1 MSLDLQNITFLYD
14 KENLIF
20 NNVNISLKIGSIYAI
35 MGLSGSGKSTLLN
48 IISGLQENYQGKI
61 ILNGDDI
68 TTKKPHL
75 RNVGY
80 VFQDYGLFPNL
91 TVKENIQFG
100 LQSKFTKGQIKDK
113 LNEILELTQLKEQIN
128 SNVNKLSGGQKQ
140 RVALARTLVTQPDI
154 LLLDEVFSAI
164 DNDIKSDIR
173 ISLKE
178 ILKKANCTTLMVSH
192 SFDDICHLC
201 DETFFIVDKK
211 IVGSYKPMDL
221 LTNPINNSISKLIGL
236 NNVIEHNNLFKC
248 ISTKYIYIPETAFT
262 NDANDSTIVV
272 VPTNDFVVKNG
283 IKWIEYEFLGNHI
296 YSISEYKF
304 IDTKKITGLNG

>member
-1 MSLDLQNITFLYD
+1 MIELINIYFKYG
-14 KENLIF
+14 KELLIF
-20 NNVNISLKIGSIYAI
+20 DNANINLKHGNIYGI

-48 IISGLQENYQGKI
+48 IISGLQKKHQGKI
-61 ILNGDDI
+61 ILNGEDI

-91 TVKENIQFG
+91 TVKENIQLG

-173 ISLKE
+173 IGLKE
-178 ILKKANCTTLMVSH
+178 ILKKTNCTTLMVSH
-192 SFDDICHLC
+192 SFDDVCHLC
-201 DETFFIVDKK
+201 DEVFFIVEKK
-211 IVGSYKPMDL
+211 FIGTYKPMDL
-221 LTNPINNSISKLIGL
+221 LTNPINYSISKLIGL
-236 NNVIEHNNLFKC
+236 KNVIEHNNQFKW

-262 NDANDSTIVV
+262 NEANDFTIKVA
-272 VPTNDFVVKNG
+272 PTNDFVVKNG

-304 IDTKKITGLNG
+304 IDTKKIIELNG